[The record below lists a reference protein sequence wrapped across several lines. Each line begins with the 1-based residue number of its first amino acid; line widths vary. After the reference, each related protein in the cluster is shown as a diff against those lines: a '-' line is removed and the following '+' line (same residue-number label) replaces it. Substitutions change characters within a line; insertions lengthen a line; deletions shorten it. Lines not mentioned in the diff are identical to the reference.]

1 MARTKKERPL
11 IERVLDKEDLDYT
24 QLSLQEIKTLIDD
37 LVEMQRNRIRKA
49 EILKL
54 QDIVIKASEKIKEIL
69 EKEK

>member
-11 IERVLDKEDLDYT
+11 IERGLDKEDLDYT

-54 QDIVIKASEKIKEIL
+54 QDIVIKASEMIKEIL